1 MSAPPIWEDP
11 RAVLARHGLSP
22 KRRLSQ
28 NFLVDARAVEVIA
41 RSAVASPGA
50 WVVELGPGLGTL
62 TAGLLRAGARV
73 IGVERDP
80 DMLRVLAA
88 EFGDQP
94 VELLPGDAANLDYGE
109 LAARTGGPLSV
120 AGNLPYAVTGA
131 ILRNLVDARARL
143 DRVVVMVQREVRDR
157 LVAAPGGKDFG
168 ALTVFT
174 TAAFEVHTVLRLRPG
189 AFHPPPKVE
198 SAVVQLTPRAVPLAE
213 ETAAFQR
220 VVRAAFQSRRKT
232 LRNALSAIASR
243 EAAERA
249 LAQVGID
256 PIRRGETL
264 GIAEF
269 AALAVALEGVEPQ
282 R

>member
-1 MSAPPIWEDP
+1 MSAPPAWEDP
-11 RAVLARHGLSP
+11 RAVLARHGLAP

-28 NFLVDARAVEVIA
+28 NFLVDPRAVETIA
-41 RSAVASPGA
+41 RAAVASPGA
-50 WVVELGPGLGTL
+50 CVVELGPGLGTL
-62 TAGLLRAGARV
+62 TAALLRAGARV

-94 VELLPGDAANLDYGE
+94 LELLPGDAAALDYGE
-109 LAARTGGPLSV
+109 LAARVGGPLAV

-131 ILRNLVDARARL
+131 ILRKLIEARARL
-143 DRVVVMVQREVRDR
+143 ERVVVMVQREVRDR
-157 LVAAPGGKDFG
+157 LVAAPDSAEFG

-198 SAVVQLTPRAVPLAE
+198 SAVVQLTPRPVPLAE
-213 ETAAFQR
+213 ETEAFRR

-232 LRNALSAIASR
+232 LRNALAAIAGR

-249 LAQVGID
+249 LAEVGID
-256 PIRRGETL
+256 PMRRGETL
-264 GIAEF
+264 AIAEF
-269 AALAVALEGVEPQ
+269 AALAAALEPAPS
-282 R
+282 